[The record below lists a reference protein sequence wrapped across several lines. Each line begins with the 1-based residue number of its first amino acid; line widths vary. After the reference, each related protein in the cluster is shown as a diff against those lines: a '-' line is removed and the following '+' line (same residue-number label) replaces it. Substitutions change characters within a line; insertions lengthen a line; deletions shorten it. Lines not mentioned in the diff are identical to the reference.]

1 MELRQLRYFLAVAAE
16 LNFTRAAARIG
27 IAQPP
32 LSQQISSLEKEI
44 GTPLFVRSK
53 RGVTLTA
60 AGEAFIAYAQRAVT
74 ATEKAADVARG
85 ISKGQLGLLS
95 VGAVFSSLYTVV
107 PPTLRILLK
116 SHPHI
121 QVQFQEM
128 TIRQQVAS
136 LEAGQIDLAIL
147 RGNIHNPNITT
158 YTLMNESFVAAV
170 PNDHP
175 LAGEAEI
182 SLTDLAKYPFIIV
195 SPSFNRD
202 FSRITM
208 SMFAQLGGDLNI
220 IQEVA
225 DMHTLTAFVGANI
238 GVAVVPASMQAIR
251 ISSVTYRPLTQT
263 TAKTSLRLA
272 WLKETPSRIVMPFV
286 EAAREAIQSQQNNR
300 ADIMAGDVTTRH
312 YMPG

>member
-1 MELRQLRYFLAVAAE
+1 MELRQLRYFLAVAAD

-32 LSQQISSLEKEI
+32 LSQQISALEKEI
-44 GTPLFVRSK
+44 GTPLFTRSK

-60 AGEAFIAYAQRAVT
+60 AGDAFIAYAQRAVT
-74 ATEKAADVARG
+74 AAEKAADVARG
-85 ISKGQLGLLS
+85 VSRGQLGLLS
-95 VGAVFSSLYTVV
+95 VGAVFSALYTVV

-116 SHPHI
+116 SHPQI

-147 RGNIHNPNITT
+147 RGNIHNANITT
-158 YTLMNESFVAAV
+158 YTLMNESFVAAL
-170 PNDHP
+170 PPEHP
-175 LAGEAEI
+175 LTKNSEVA
-182 SLTDLAKYPFIIV
+182 LTDLAKYPFIIV

-225 DMHTLTAFVGANI
+225 DMHTLLAFVGADI
-238 GVAVVPASMQAIR
+238 GVAVVPASMQALN
-251 ISSVTYRPLTQT
+251 ISSVAYRPLIQT
-263 TAKTSLRLA
+263 TATTSLRLA
-272 WLKETPSRIVMPFV
+272 WLKETPSKIVMPFV
-286 EAAREAIQSQQNNR
+286 EAAREAIKSKAIN
-300 ADIMAGDVTTRH
+300 
-312 YMPG
+312 MPGAPIGTA